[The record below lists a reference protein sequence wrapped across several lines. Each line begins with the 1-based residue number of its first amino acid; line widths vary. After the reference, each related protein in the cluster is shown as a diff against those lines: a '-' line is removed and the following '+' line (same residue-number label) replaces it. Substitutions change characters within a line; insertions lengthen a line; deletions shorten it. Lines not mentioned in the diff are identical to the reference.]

1 MRREHAGWPNGDRWI
16 DVTWVLFTL
25 ANLAAMLIIPD
36 WETVPFHFIWVSLT
50 ILYGFRVW
58 RTRPT
63 IAILALVMALT
74 GAFIT
79 IDVKRGGQP
88 LRRAHR
94 GAADGRHVRGDGVAR
109 AASSG
114 CL

>member
-1 MRREHAGWPNGDRWI
+1 
-16 DVTWVLFTL
+16 
-25 ANLAAMLIIPD
+25 MLLVPD

-74 GAFIT
+74 GVAHR
-79 IDVKRGGQP
+79 D
-88 LRRAHR
+88 RRAA
-94 GAADGRHVRGDGVAR
+94 GE
-109 AASSG
+109 ASRSTSSPR
-114 CL
+114 CR